1 MRPKEVAMLY
11 LVVTH
16 ESGQWTIKVVTP
28 SQDEAYKLAEEAGGM
43 VATCPVER
51 SWTQP

>member
-1 MRPKEVAMLY
+1 VRPKEVAVLY

-16 ESGQWTIKVVTP
+16 ESGQWTIKIVTP
-28 SQDEAYKLAEEAGGM
+28 IQEEAYRLAEEAGGM
-43 VATCPVER
+43 VAAIAVER